1 MGISPD
7 AVTWGYRFFL
17 GRDPESPEVVATH
30 LRAKDEMHL
39 AQALMNSAEFAAR
52 RRHFLVAPPQ
62 IPELAHLEVES
73 EATPGEIAACLEK
86 IKAAW
91 SHLGVVAPH
100 FSVRTEKRFLPDNLP
115 GAIEE
120 FWDSG
125 RNEAERVLRT
135 LARHGFAFSGKTC
148 VEYGCGVG
156 RITTGLSRRFLRV
169 DAYDISAAHLDLARK
184 RARELGVGNVRFHEC
199 SANILGGLEACDV
212 FYSRL
217 VFQHNPPPVIA
228 QLIRKALGALRPGGI
243 AVFQVPSYRSGYS
256 FKLREWL
263 ETDHPL
269 DMQMHCLP
277 QAKIF
282 ELIAELRC
290 AVLEVR
296 EDGAAGDM
304 FISNTFVVRK
314 LESARL
320 TAGEA

>member
-1 MGISPD
+1 MGVTAD

-17 GRDPESPEVVATH
+17 GREPESPEVVASH
-30 LRAKDEMHL
+30 LGAKDEAHL
-39 AQALMNSAEFAAR
+39 ARLLMGSAEFEAR
-52 RRHFLVAPPQ
+52 KWKLGLAPVRHR
-62 IPELAHLEVES
+62 ELARLEVES
-73 EATPGEIAACLEK
+73 EATPAEIAACLEK

-115 GAIEE
+115 GALEE

-156 RITTGLSRRFLRV
+156 RVTTGLSRKFARV
-169 DAYDISAAHLDLARK
+169 DAYDISAPHLDLAR
-184 RARELGVGNVRFHEC
+184 RHAHELGVGNVRFHEC
-199 SANILGGLEACDV
+199 SANILGDLEACDV
-212 FYSRL
+212 FYSRI
-217 VFQHNPPPVIA
+217 VFQHNPPPVIVE
-228 QLIRKALGALRPGGI
+228 LIRKALAALRPGGI
-243 AVFQVPSYRSGYS
+243 AEFQVPSYLPGYS
-256 FKLREWL
+256 FNLRKWL

-277 QAKIF
+277 QHRIF

-296 EDGAAGDM
+296 EDSAAGDM
-304 FISNTFVVRK
+304 FISNAFVVRK
-314 LESARL
+314 I
-320 TAGEA
+320 